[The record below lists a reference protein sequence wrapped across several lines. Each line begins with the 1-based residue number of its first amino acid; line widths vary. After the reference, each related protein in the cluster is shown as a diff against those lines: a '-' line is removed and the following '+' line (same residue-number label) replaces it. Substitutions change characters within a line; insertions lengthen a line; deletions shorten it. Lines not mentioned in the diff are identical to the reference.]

1 MDTKRTRHTYLL
13 LFQSNVAFRSF
24 KKPAMAFVGTHED
37 DIHTTAVKAQL
48 NSIVKI

>member
-37 DIHTTAVKAQL
+37 DIHMAAVKNQL
-48 NSIVKI
+48 NSAEKI